1 MVKLLNDVFGVRSL
15 RTGKCIEF
23 VVPVEKDIRVP
34 LYALNESSK
43 IAGIDY
49 HR

>member
-1 MVKLLNDVFGVRSL
+1 MVKLLSDVFGVRNL
-15 RTGKCIEF
+15 RASECIEF
-23 VVPVEKDIRVP
+23 VISVEKDIGVP
-34 LYALNESSK
+34 LYILNESSK

>member
-1 MVKLLNDVFGVRSL
+1 MELLSDVFGVRNL
-15 RTGKCIEF
+15 RAGECIEF

-43 IAGIDY
+43 IADIDH

>member
-1 MVKLLNDVFGVRSL
+1 MVELLSDVFGVRNL
-15 RTGKCIEF
+15 RAGECIEF
-23 VVPVEKDIRVP
+23 VIPIEKNIRIL

-43 IAGIDY
+43 IADIDY